1 MLSSKLRNNKASDIK
16 LVYLYSTILVVFAEM
31 QWEDVLTCVYLN
43 MMVILLSNLKLEK
56 DFVHVMT
63 RQV

>member
-1 MLSSKLRNNKASDIK
+1 M
-16 LVYLYSTILVVFAEM
+16 YLY
-31 QWEDVLTCVYLN
+31 

-63 RQV
+63 RQLNRVGR